1 LRKELRSAQVNYIN
15 ILERYKLN
23 EINRMY
29 SQEDVRQQ
37 ARFSLNQEIVAKRE
51 RFLHDLA
58 KLERKSN
65 EAFTRTHTPER
76 QSARLKNRN
85 N

>member
-1 LRKELRSAQVNYIN
+1 MHKMAITLSFYTFSLHLTDATV
-15 ILERYKLN
+15 LF
-23 EINRMY
+23 NRMY

-37 ARFSLNQEIVAKRE
+37 ARFSLNQEIVVKRE

-65 EAFTRTHTPER
+65 EALTRTHTPER